1 METLHAQCKA
11 RCPSQGKGRDDDDD
25 DDNCVKESEVP
36 G

>member
-11 RCPSQGKGRDDDDD
+11 RCPSQGKGCDDDD